1 MPLQMATGWRSGA
14 LEVLRLNTYDGYT
27 GKNPKT
33 GKPIKVKAKKL
44 PFFKCGK
51 DLKEKVDTYK

>member
-1 MPLQMATGWRSGA
+1 MATGWRSGA

-44 PFFKCGK
+44 RFFKYGK
-51 DLKEKVDTYK
+51 DVKEKVDTYK